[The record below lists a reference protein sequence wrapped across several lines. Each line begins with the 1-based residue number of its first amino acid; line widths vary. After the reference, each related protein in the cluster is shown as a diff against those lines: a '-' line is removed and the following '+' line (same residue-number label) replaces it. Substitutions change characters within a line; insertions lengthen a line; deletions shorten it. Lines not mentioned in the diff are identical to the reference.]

1 MITLILGANSDIA
14 KAIAVELKN
23 DELILASRN
32 IPELKSFVDLNNI
45 KAKIVDFDALN
56 FNSHEQF
63 FNENKN
69 IDCVI
74 CAFGYL
80 GNQENAQTNFKE
92 AQLIIQSNFTGC
104 VSILDKYATHFQEN
118 KKGQIV
124 GISSV
129 AGDRGR
135 KSNYYYGASKAAFDA
150 YLSGLRNRLFNSGVK
165 VLTVKPGFVETK
177 MLKGIKTPAF
187 LTASPTQV
195 AKKIVAKK
203 GTKNVIYITSK
214 WYWVMCVI
222 KYIPEFIFK
231 RMNL

>member
-1 MITLILGANSDIA
+1 MRTLILGANSDIA
-14 KAIAVELKN
+14 KAIAIELIN

-32 IPELKSFVDLNNI
+32 TTELKSFVNEKNI
-45 KAKIVDFDALN
+45 KAKIVYFDALN
-56 FNSHEQF
+56 FDSHEEF
-63 FNENKN
+63 FKQNKEV
-69 IDCVI
+69 DCVV

-80 GNQENAQTNFKE
+80 GNQENAQTNFTE
-92 AQLIIQSNFTGC
+92 AQLIIQSNFNGC
-104 VSILDKYATHFQEN
+104 VSILDKYVNYFEQN

-150 YLSGLRNRLFNSGVK
+150 YLSGLRNRLFNSEVK

-177 MLKGIKTPAF
+177 MLKGIKTPSF

-203 GTKNVIYITSK
+203 EKRNVIYVTSK
-214 WYWVMCVI
+214 WYWVMFII
-222 KYIPEFIFK
+222 KAIPEFIFK
-231 RMNL
+231 RMSL